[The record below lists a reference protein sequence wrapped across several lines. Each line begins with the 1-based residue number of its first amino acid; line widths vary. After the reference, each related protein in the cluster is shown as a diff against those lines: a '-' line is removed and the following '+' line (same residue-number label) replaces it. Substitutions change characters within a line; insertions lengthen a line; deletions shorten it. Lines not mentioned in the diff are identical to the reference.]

1 MNDLV
6 VGVLVVFGN
15 IWAFSRRVLIR
26 KISVELK
33 RYTDTYGRP
42 ENGGSGDCF
51 IQMQINNVLLLM

>member
-15 IWAFSRRVLIR
+15 IWASSRRELIR

-33 RYTDTYGRP
+33 RYTDTYDHS
-42 ENGGSGDCF
+42 ENGDSGDFF
-51 IQMQINNVLLLM
+51 IQIQINNLLLLM